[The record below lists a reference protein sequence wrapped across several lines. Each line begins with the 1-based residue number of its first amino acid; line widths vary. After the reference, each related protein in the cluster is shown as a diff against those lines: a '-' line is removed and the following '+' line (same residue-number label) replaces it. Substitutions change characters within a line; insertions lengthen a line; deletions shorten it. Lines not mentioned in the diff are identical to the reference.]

1 MLGGWPSEGAA
12 LAADS
17 PACPPTLTCPP
28 SCRSGEWPW
37 ASRSWGAPPCR
48 CPSWGAGDPRT
59 LDFLVVLLQLTLG
72 GRDTGSWAVGHLEKE
87 ACVEID
93 SVSMEDCR
101 GDPSGPPPSL
111 LASLGSNSPNSPGAT
126 SQHTH
131 GTRFPFCHSRRWRS
145 SPGHGVTPTT
155 AHSSLVRCTHWCGRP
170 CLSRCGRYRPSTVV
184 VVNAPPQKCREA
196 SSGTGGETAPPTTKA
211 SVGLASFPGTRDT
224 WGRHCQKTLSVFLQ
238 NGNGIV

>member
-1 MLGGWPSEGAA
+1 MALGFEV
-12 LAADS
+12 L
-17 PACPPTLTCPP
+17 
-28 SCRSGEWPW
+28 
-37 ASRSWGAPPCR
+37 GAPPCR

-72 GRDTGSWAVGHLEKE
+72 DRDTGSWAVGHLEKE

-145 SPGHGVTPTT
+145 SPGHSVTPTPGFLAQHT
-155 AHSSLVRCTHWCGRP
+155 RRSFVAHTGVDAPAWLGAGGTVPAPWSSLTLLLRSAVRPAAGPEAKRHPRP
-170 CLSRCGRYRPSTVV
+170 PRPLWGSLAFQEPET
-184 VVNAPPQKCREA
+184 P
-196 SSGTGGETAPPTTKA
+196 GEDIAK
-211 SVGLASFPGTRDT
+211 
-224 WGRHCQKTLSVFLQ
+224 RH
-238 NGNGIV
+238 